1 MAGEETLG
9 GRAGRGGR
17 LVRAFERACEA
28 SALFGALALVGGMIV
43 VLADV
48 ATRRTLGSPI
58 TGVTDLVQLAV
69 VASACL
75 ALPLAFAR
83 GTHVAVEFLADRLP
97 AGPKR
102 LLRVAVALAEAGLLL
117 LLLLYGWRQA
127 EARLL
132 LGDVSPTLGLPV
144 LLYWA
149 PYLAGIGLSVPAAL
163 FALLPARE
171 GTVFAAGA
179 DGAGA

>member
-1 MAGEETLG
+1 MPLG
-9 GRAGRGGR
+9 GCTGRGAR
-17 LVRAFERACEA
+17 LVRAFERSCEA
-28 SALFGALALVGGMIV
+28 SALLGALALFGGMAV

-83 GTHVAVEFLADRLP
+83 GTHVAVEFLTDRLP
-97 AGPKR
+97 EGPR
-102 LLRVAVALAEAGLLL
+102 RFLRVAVALAEAGLLL

-149 PYLAGIGLSVPAAL
+149 PYLIGIGLSVPAAL
-163 FALLPARE
+163 LALLPGRE
-171 GTVFAAGA
+171 PSAVAG
-179 DGAGA
+179 GAEGPGA

>member
-1 MAGEETLG
+1 MAGGATLG
-9 GRAGRGGR
+9 GCAGRGGR
-17 LVRAFERACEA
+17 LARGFERLCEA
-28 SALFGALALVGGMIV
+28 SALLGALALFGGMAV

-58 TGVTDLVQLAV
+58 RGVTDLVQLAV

-83 GTHVAVEFLADRLP
+83 GTHVTVAFLTDRLP
-97 AGPKR
+97 AGAR
-102 LLRVAVALAEAGLLL
+102 RALRAAVALAEAGLLL

-149 PYLAGIGLSVPAAL
+149 PYLLGIGLSVPAAL
-163 FALLPARE
+163 LALLPLRE
-171 GTVFAAGA
+171 ATAVAPGA
-179 DGAGA
+179 EDPGA